1 MNHSSCW
8 IVYCQIDLLIS
19 HIMRNVFF
27 FILACA
33 ATVLLISWN
42 KRRLIQITWTE
53 ICLTVCCSIGCRST
67 VVRASFFFFFFFL
80 GSLVAR
86 SNIEIGQTDMFCL
99 FTCLYAAMLETLG
112 RMQISNMSHALGP
125 TPSTVVNKN
134 NKNNKSNKNE
144 KEKKT
149 GYDRTAI
156 LVI

>member
-1 MNHSSCW
+1 
-8 IVYCQIDLLIS
+8 
-19 HIMRNVFF
+19 
-27 FILACA
+27 
-33 ATVLLISWN
+33 
-42 KRRLIQITWTE
+42 
-53 ICLTVCCSIGCRST
+53 
-67 VVRASFFFFFFFL
+67 
-80 GSLVAR
+80 
-86 SNIEIGQTDMFCL
+86 
-99 FTCLYAAMLETLG
+99 MLETLG